1 MRVVV
6 LGGYGNFGARI
17 CRALARDGMEVIAA
31 SRDPDQGHRAAEF
44 DASIAKARIDLSDPQ
59 LASILRKLSPH
70 TVIHCAGPFQVQDY
84 RVALASI
91 EAGAHYVDL
100 ADGRSFVAQFAQY
113 VDASARTADR
123 LAVSGASTVP
133 ALSSAVVDT
142 VAHRFTAIR
151 EIQTYIAP
159 AQRAPRGAA
168 TVQAVFSYAGK
179 RFMWW
184 NDGVWQSACGWQELQ
199 RVRINGLGTRWSA
212 ACDIPDLELFPA
224 RYPTARTVQFRAAL
238 EVGVQ
243 HFVLA
248 GVAQLRRWGLPI
260 PLERWAATL
269 DRYAEWLDR
278 FGSEQGGMLVSV
290 VGTTEDGRN
299 CRLDW
304 HLLAPDNHGPEIPCM
319 PAILLAK
326 KLSRGEI
333 GRCGALPCMG
343 LLTLDEFAPEF
354 ARWGIKTKRVET
366 AL

>member
-17 CRALARDGMEVIAA
+17 CRALARDGVEVVAA
-31 SRDPDQGHRAAEF
+31 SRHPYRGHRAAGF
-44 DASIAKARIDLSDPQ
+44 DASIGKARIDLSDSQ
-59 LASILRKLSPH
+59 LASNLRKLSPH
-70 TVIHCAGPFQVQDY
+70 IVIHCAGPFQAQDY
-84 RVALASI
+84 RVAFATV

-100 ADGRSFVAQFAQY
+100 ADGRSFVAQFAQQ
-113 VDASARTADR
+113 VEASAKAADR

-133 ALSSAVVDT
+133 ALSSAVVDAI
-142 VAHRFTAIR
+142 AHRFTAIE

-168 TVQAVFSYAGK
+168 TMQAVFSYAGQ

-184 NDGVWQSACGWQELQ
+184 KDSLWQSACGWQELH
-199 RVRINGLGTRWSA
+199 RVRIDGLGTRWSA

-224 RYPTARTVQFRAAL
+224 RYPAARTVQFRAAL

-243 HFVLA
+243 HFALA

-260 PLERWAATL
+260 PLERWASTL
-269 DRYAEWLDR
+269 DRYAGWLDR
-278 FGSEQGGMLVSV
+278 FGSENGGMLVSV
-290 VGTTEDGRN
+290 VGTREDGSK
-299 CRLDW
+299 CRFDW
-304 HLLAPDNHGPEIPCM
+304 HLFAPNNHGPEIPCM

-326 KLSRGEI
+326 KLLRGEI
-333 GRCGALPCMG
+333 ERRGALPCMG

-354 ARWGIKTKRVET
+354 ARWGIETKLVET
-366 AL
+366 TL